1 MTSQLDIYQTAKAL
15 IEEHGDQ
22 APLIAKMRAE
32 AMSSRHDVAGAAVWL
47 GVMRAINVLRKIPE
61 D

>member
-1 MTSQLDIYQTAKAL
+1 L
-15 IEEHGDQ
+15 IEEHGDE

-32 AMSSRHDVAGAAVWL
+32 AMSSRHDAAGAALWL
-47 GVMRAINVLRKIPE
+47 RVMRAINVIRKIPE